1 MMIERVHN
9 HNFNNLSKVTSVD
22 KTNPPKRME
31 DVLTK
36 PDQQPSKNNQ
46 SEINKEMMEDVV
58 KGMNDFLNPVN
69 TSIRFEL
76 HDRLND
82 YYVTVIDDI
91 THEVIKEIPS
101 KKLLDTYANMM
112 EFVGLLVDK
121 KI

>member
-9 HNFNNLSKVTSVD
+9 QNFNNLSKVTSVD

-36 PDQQPSKNNQ
+36 PDQQPYKGQ
-46 SEINKEMMEDVV
+46 PEIDKEMMEDVV
-58 KGMNDFLNPVN
+58 KGMNDFLIPVN
-69 TSIRFEL
+69 TSIKFEL

>member
-58 KGMNDFLNPVN
+58 KGMNNFLNPVN

>member
-1 MMIERVHN
+1 MIERVHN

-22 KTNPPKRME
+22 KTNPPKRIE

-46 SEINKEMMEDVV
+46 PEINKEMMEDVV

-112 EFVGLLVDK
+112 EFVGFLVDK